1 MRKNLHRLLWLV
13 WGGCFLVA
21 CSGDETWRPDDV
33 SLGLEKWRLTLIC
46 SPNGLGDNGYND
58 KIFEGVCRFLDV
70 YGDEVEFHLK
80 TPLSIDAALQDY
92 EDWLAEPEKEGK
104 NDLLVLA
111 GSEYRDF
118 PSLKGGPLGHRKV
131 LLFERKGGDY
141 PVGVYTFNLSMY
153 GVSYWAGSVV
163 GLSSGDSE
171 LLDSTLVLAAMPD
184 EPVLEEAIRGYSDG
198 FYAQGGRFCRTC
210 YLADG
215 YEGFAMPDS
224 AYRMLDRIG
233 EGYWM
238 VYPLLGGSAAGV
250 YRYSREVLWTP
261 TIGMDV
267 DCSSITTAVFFS
279 VIRKMDGVM
288 EMYLGDWV
296 AGKEWPVSQ
305 TLGLSS
311 GWVDIVVSPRLSD
324 NNMATMVEACRTEA
338 VEKDKEYETSKH

>member
-1 MRKNLHRLLWLV
+1 MKCSI
-13 WGGCFLVA
+13 CFLFLGLVISVISA
-21 CSGDETWRPDDV
+21 CSDDTGEGDEEMV
-33 SLGLEKWRLTLIC
+33 SSCYVLTLIC
-46 SPNGLGDNGYND
+46 SPNGLGDDGYND

-80 TPLSIDAALQDY
+80 TPLSIDAALRDY
-92 EDWLAEPEKEGK
+92 EDWLAEPEKDGK

-131 LLFERKGGDY
+131 LLFETKRRDY

-163 GLSSGDSE
+163 GMSSGDFE
-171 LLDSTLVLAAMPD
+171 LQDSTLVLAAMPG

-210 YLADG
+210 YLADS
-215 YEGFAMPDS
+215 YDGFIMPDS
-224 AYRMLDRIG
+224 AYRMLDRMG
-233 EGYWM
+233 EDYWM

-267 DCSSITTAVFFS
+267 DCSSITTAVLFS
-279 VIRKMDGVM
+279 VVRKMDGVV
-288 EMYLGDWV
+288 EMYLEDWV
-296 AGKEWPVSQ
+296 AGKEWPVNQ
-305 TLGLSS
+305 TFGLSS
-311 GWVDIVVSPRLSD
+311 GWVDIVVSPKLLYND
-324 NNMATMVEACRTEA
+324 MATMVEACRAEA
-338 VEKDKEYETSKH
+338 VEKDWEYETSNH

>member
-1 MRKNLHRLLWLV
+1 
-13 WGGCFLVA
+13 
-21 CSGDETWRPDDV
+21 
-33 SLGLEKWRLTLIC
+33 
-46 SPNGLGDNGYND
+46 
-58 KIFEGVCRFLDV
+58 
-70 YGDEVEFHLK
+70 
-80 TPLSIDAALQDY
+80 
-92 EDWLAEPEKEGK
+92 
-104 NDLLVLA
+104 
-111 GSEYRDF
+111 
-118 PSLKGGPLGHRKV
+118 
-131 LLFERKGGDY
+131 
-141 PVGVYTFNLSMY
+141 
-153 GVSYWAGSVV
+153 
-163 GLSSGDSE
+163 
-171 LLDSTLVLAAMPD
+171 
-184 EPVLEEAIRGYSDG
+184 
-198 FYAQGGRFCRTC
+198 
-210 YLADG
+210 
-215 YEGFAMPDS
+215 MPDS

-338 VEKDKEYETSKH
+338 VEKDREYETSKH

>member
-131 LLFERKGGDY
+131 LLFETKGGDY

-224 AYRMLDRIG
+224 AYRIG

>member
-1 MRKNLHRLLWLV
+1 MKYSAWFF
-13 WGGCFLVA
+13 FLSFVMSVMSA
-21 CSGDETWRPDDV
+21 CSDDV
-33 SLGLEKWRLTLIC
+33 GDDDRDMASVPYVLTLIC
-46 SPNGLGDNGYND
+46 SPNGLGDDGYND

-80 TPLSIDAALQDY
+80 SPRSVDAALQDY
-92 EDWLAEPEKEGK
+92 EEWLAEPEIDGK
-104 NDLLVLA
+104 NELLVLA

-118 PSLKGGPLGHRKV
+118 PIRGGGPSGNRKV
-131 LLFERKGGDY
+131 LLFETKGRDY
-141 PVGVYTFNLSMY
+141 PVGVYTFSLSMY

-163 GLSSGDSE
+163 GIMAAGGFE
-171 LLDSTLVLAAMPD
+171 LLGSTLVLAAMPG

-198 FYAQGGRFCRTC
+198 FYAQGGRSCRTC

-224 AYRMLDRIG
+224 AYRMLDRMADD
-233 EGYWM
+233 YWM

-267 DCSSITTAVFFS
+267 DCSSITTAVYFS
-279 VIRKMDGVM
+279 VVRKIDGVI
-288 EMYLGDWV
+288 EMYLNDWV

-311 GWVDIVVSPRLSD
+311 GWVDIVVSPRLED
-324 NNMATMVEACRTEA
+324 NSMAAMIEACRAEA
-338 VEKDKEYETSKH
+338 FEKDKEHETSSN

>member
-1 MRKNLHRLLWLV
+1 MMWGVHRLLWLV

-21 CSGDETWRPDDV
+21 CSGDETWRPDDA

-80 TPLSIDAALQDY
+80 TPLSIDAALHDY
-92 EDWLAEPEKEGK
+92 DWLAEPEKEGK

-131 LLFERKGGDY
+131 LLFETKGCDY

-163 GLSSGDSE
+163 GLSSEDSE

-338 VEKDKEYETSKH
+338 VEKDREYETSKH

>member
-1 MRKNLHRLLWLV
+1 MMCGVHRLLWLV

-21 CSGDETWRPDDV
+21 CSGDETWRPDDA

-131 LLFERKGGDY
+131 LLFETKGCDY

-163 GLSSGDSE
+163 GLSSEDSE

-224 AYRMLDRIG
+224 AYRMLDRRG
-233 EGYWM
+233 EG
-238 VYPLLGGSAAGV
+238 
-250 YRYSREVLWTP
+250 
-261 TIGMDV
+261 
-267 DCSSITTAVFFS
+267 
-279 VIRKMDGVM
+279 
-288 EMYLGDWV
+288 
-296 AGKEWPVSQ
+296 
-305 TLGLSS
+305 
-311 GWVDIVVSPRLSD
+311 
-324 NNMATMVEACRTEA
+324 
-338 VEKDKEYETSKH
+338 